1 MIYCRDAVRCII
13 WSTARNQIN
22 SIGFASEVSF
32 PSLCVN
38 LRSNVRSCFFIS
50 SAVWFECLAFQACT
64 RGFLFR
70 MKIHSF
76 FLLLLFVSPA
86 ELNFRVCSEFSW
98 KIDCCV
104 VNFYWIL
111 VRFDRALLDLTR
123 SRGFSYGLKV
133 STAASFNFV
142 TNFFFWREGLNS
154 LEIDGDLLFRS
165 RLQAVFFCFFCSFDS
180 IGKRWSTFYQGFPLY
195 LEVLSA
201 LTRLFPRRITDNSFG
216 FVLSSHTSES
226 ATRAIPQVNFVGR
239 QPGPSSQIE
248 CRDRPGIDRRSKR

>member
-86 ELNFRVCSEFSW
+86 ELKRPHYDFRVCSEFSW

-142 TNFFFWREGLNS
+142 TNFFFLAGGIEFSGNRWRFTVS
-154 LEIDGDLLFRS
+154 LEASGRFFLFFLFVRQHWEAVEHVLPGFSVVS
-165 RLQAVFFCFFCSFDS
+165 RGSFSVNAV
-180 IGKRWSTFYQGFPLY
+180 
-195 LEVLSA
+195 V
-201 LTRLFPRRITDNSFG
+201 
-216 FVLSSHTSES
+216 S
-226 ATRAIPQVNFVGR
+226 ATHNG
-239 QPGPSSQIE
+239 
-248 CRDRPGIDRRSKR
+248 